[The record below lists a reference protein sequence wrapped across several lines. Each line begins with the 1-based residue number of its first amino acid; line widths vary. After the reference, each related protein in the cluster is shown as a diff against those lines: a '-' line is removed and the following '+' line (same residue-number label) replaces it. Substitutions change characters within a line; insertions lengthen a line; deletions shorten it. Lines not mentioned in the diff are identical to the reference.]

1 MGVLPAFIYAQQ
13 VCAWYP
19 GRPEERVRIPGTGA
33 TGGSGPSCVCW
44 QPNSD
49 PLEEHSVRFITE
61 LFLQILLA
69 LLSYLNGLKWCL
81 NIH

>member
-1 MGVLPAFIYAQQ
+1 MGVLPAFIYAHQ

-19 GRPEERVRIPGTGA
+19 GRPEERVRIPGTGD
-33 TGGSGPSCVCW
+33 TGGSGPSSMCQ
-44 QPNSD
+44 QPNPD
-49 PLEEHSVRFITE
+49 PLEEHSVRFTTE